1 MMRWLMS
8 GTVRTVALLSS
19 YGLACAIF
27 LLLLALTYLGTL
39 EQVEHGLFHTQEKFF
54 NSWVLVHHFFGVIPL
69 ALPGAYLLLALLF
82 VNLLLGGLLRMRK
95 GWRQAG
101 VLVVHAGILLLLGGS
116 FITFHYAVNGYLRLY
131 PEQTGNVVRS
141 YHEWEVAVTGRGL
154 DGTWREYVVPQAAF
168 AGRGQQTRWTHPD
181 LPFELAIG
189 GFAPNTRP
197 RPSAGPGG
205 AEGFQLETLPRDKKQ
220 ELNVAGLYAV
230 AHAPDAAP
238 QHVLLWGMQQAPAV
252 VQAGGGDWLLDLRKR
267 QWRLPFS
274 IALQEFTREVYPGTN
289 MPKAFSSRI
298 VCRDGGVEQQ
308 ALVTMNQPFR
318 HGGYIFYQ
326 SSWGPQDAPPGTPL
340 FSVFAVSRNPA
351 DQFPLYACVLIALGM
366 TVHFAI
372 RLSRYLA
379 REREARS

>member
-1 MMRWLMS
+1 MKLSLTRGAARL
-8 GTVRTVALLSS
+8 VALLSS

-39 EQVEHGLFHTQEKFF
+39 EQIEHGLFHTQEKFF
-54 NSWVLVHHFFGVIPL
+54 NSWVLVHEFFGFLPV
-69 ALPGAYLLLALLF
+69 ALPGAYLLLALLS

-101 VLVVHAGILLLLGGS
+101 VLVVHAGILLLLGGA
-116 FITFHYAVNGYLRLY
+116 FITFHFSSNGYLRLY
-131 PEQTGNVVRS
+131 PDEADNVVRS
-141 YHEWEVAVTGRGL
+141 YHEWEVAVTGQAPGAP
-154 DGTWREYVVPQAAF
+154 WREFVIPQHAF
-168 AGRGQQTRWTHPD
+168 EGRGPRTRWAHPD
-181 LPFELAIG
+181 LPFELALG
-189 GFAPNTRP
+189 GFAANTRP
-197 RPSAGPGG
+197 RPATGG
-205 AEGFQLETLPRDKKQ
+205 DADGFRLETLPRDKKQ

-238 QHVLLWGMQQAPAV
+238 RHMVLWGLQRGPATIE
-252 VQAGGGDWLLDLRKR
+252 AGGATWMLDLRKR

-274 IALQEFTREVYPGTN
+274 IALQEFSRAVHPGTN

-298 VCRDGGVEQQ
+298 VCLDGGVEQQ
-308 ALVTMNQPFR
+308 ALVSMNQPFR

-351 DQFPLYACVLIALGM
+351 DQFPLYACILISLGM
-366 TVHFAI
+366 ALHFAM

-379 REREARS
+379 REGEGRA